1 MGNFFNCKKV
11 IDPSKIVNMPKDKK
25 QEESEETEEYET
37 YEYETETGE
46 EEETSSGE
54 EESSEEGETES
65 SEEEETSSGEEE
77 SSSGEGEE
85 EEKEESSEY
94 EYETSEYESEYETE
108 SSEQKPAAAAAAATP
123 AAAATS
129 EPAKSTPP
137 AKAAAAAAAPAQAR
151 VIVQAEEREVLQ
163 HGEQEHEWA
172 PKRFLAE
179 FIGTFALCWGIY
191 MTRGNVKDVNGLGV
205 PSGELVGV
213 ALVHAFVLAAMAA
226 SFGQISGGHFN
237 PAVTVTFTITR
248 QVNWAV
254 GLIYIVVQ
262 CAAAVLAGALTW
274 GLLPEPLTDIKPGT
288 HWAAPISCGKFP
300 NIDLPEETRFDGT
313 CPYRAFG
320 AEIFGTAFLIIT
332 VFLSGVAGHG
342 ADSAYIAIGMSL
354 GFGVLATGPIS
365 NACLNPARAL
375 GSAAFAHKYDW
386 SHFWVWVIG
395 PFIASIVVALIF
407 GLVFQAPW
415 DKSKGSH
422 LLKRD

>member
-65 SEEEETSSGEEE
+65 SEEEET
-77 SSSGEGEE
+77 SSGEGEE

-191 MTRGNVKDVNGLGV
+191 MTRGNVNTSTVSV
-205 PSGELVGV
+205 CR
-213 ALVHAFVLAAMAA
+213 AA
-226 SFGQISGGHFN
+226 SWSVWRWCTRLCSL
-237 PAVTVTFTITR
+237 PWPPRSVKSRAVTSIRPSLSRSSSRVKSTGPLVSST
-248 QVNWAV
+248 
-254 GLIYIVVQ
+254 
-262 CAAAVLAGALTW
+262 
-274 GLLPEPLTDIKPGT
+274 LLCN
-288 HWAAPISCGKFP
+288 APPPSWP
-300 NIDLPEETRFDGT
+300 VR
-313 CPYRAFG
+313 
-320 AEIFGTAFLIIT
+320 
-332 VFLSGVAGHG
+332 
-342 ADSAYIAIGMSL
+342 SL
-354 GFGVLATGPIS
+354 GAYCQNL
-365 NACLNPARAL
+365 
-375 GSAAFAHKYDW
+375 
-386 SHFWVWVIG
+386 
-395 PFIASIVVALIF
+395 
-407 GLVFQAPW
+407 
-415 DKSKGSH
+415 
-422 LLKRD
+422 

>member
-77 SSSGEGEE
+77 SSSGEEESSSGEGEE
-85 EEKEESSEY
+85 EEEESSEY

-108 SSEQKPAAAAAAATP
+108 SSEQKPAAAAAV
-123 AAAATS
+123 ATS
-129 EPAKSTPP
+129 EPAKTTPP

-191 MTRGNVKDVNGLGV
+191 MTRGNVNTSTVSV
-205 PSGELVGV
+205 CR
-213 ALVHAFVLAAMAA
+213 AA
-226 SFGQISGGHFN
+226 SWSVWRWCTRLCSL
-237 PAVTVTFTITR
+237 PWPPRSVKSRAVTSIRPSLSRSSSRVKSTGPLVSST
-248 QVNWAV
+248 
-254 GLIYIVVQ
+254 
-262 CAAAVLAGALTW
+262 
-274 GLLPEPLTDIKPGT
+274 LLCN
-288 HWAAPISCGKFP
+288 APPPSWP
-300 NIDLPEETRFDGT
+300 VR
-313 CPYRAFG
+313 
-320 AEIFGTAFLIIT
+320 
-332 VFLSGVAGHG
+332 
-342 ADSAYIAIGMSL
+342 SL
-354 GFGVLATGPIS
+354 GAYCQNL
-365 NACLNPARAL
+365 
-375 GSAAFAHKYDW
+375 
-386 SHFWVWVIG
+386 
-395 PFIASIVVALIF
+395 
-407 GLVFQAPW
+407 
-415 DKSKGSH
+415 
-422 LLKRD
+422 